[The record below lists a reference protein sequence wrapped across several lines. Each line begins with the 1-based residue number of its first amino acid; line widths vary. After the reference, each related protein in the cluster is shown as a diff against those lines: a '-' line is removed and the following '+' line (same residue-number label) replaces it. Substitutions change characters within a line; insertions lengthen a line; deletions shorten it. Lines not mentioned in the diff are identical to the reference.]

1 MQHLHPHLQS
11 HAQTSPE
18 AWELFKFLTLFQ
30 AITFGVGLFAPMM
43 TLHKGLWIFKEETTY
58 SVLEGIQDL
67 AAGGDGWV
75 ALLVFVFTII
85 FPVLKILLLTWSW
98 LTKKHRHSG
107 RIVAG
112 VAMLGKWSMLDVFV
126 VALLVCLVKVGDL
139 VTVQVR
145 WGLVSF
151 CLSVLL
157 GLLASWLTTRIFGK
171 PALKEPPESTS
182 S

>member
-1 MQHLHPHLQS
+1 MQHLHIQS

-30 AITFGVGLFAPMM
+30 TLTFGAGLFAPMM

-67 AAGGDGWV
+67 AAGGDRWIAV
-75 ALLVFVFTII
+75 IVFVFSII

-98 LTKKHRHSG
+98 LTKKHSHSG

-139 VTVQVR
+139 VTVKVR
-145 WGLVSF
+145 WGLYSF

-157 GLLASWLTTRIFGK
+157 GLCTSWLTTRILGK
-171 PALKEPPESTS
+171 PAHPELPEPTS
-182 S
+182 P